1 MESAMKEETISL
13 TNQITQLDVLA
24 GALESVAEQWDLS
37 PAITI
42 NLNLVLEELLTNIIF
57 YGYTDTNEHSILIHL
72 SLENSILTVTL
83 TDDAIAFNPLL
94 AAEPDINQAL
104 EDRAIGG
111 LGIHLVRKIM
121 DDIHYERVADKN
133 ILTLK
138 KSIA

>member
-1 MESAMKEETISL
+1 MKEETIIL

-24 GALESVAEQWDLS
+24 GALESVAENWEIP
-37 PAITI
+37 PALTL
-42 NLNLVLEELLTNIIF
+42 NLNLVLEELVTNIIF
-57 YGYTDTNEHSILIHL
+57 YGFTDTNEHTIRIHL
-72 SLENSILTVTL
+72 TLETTDLTIVV
-83 TDDAIAFNPLL
+83 TDDAIAFNPLQ

-104 EDRAIGG
+104 EERAIGG

-121 DDIHYERVADKN
+121 DDVCYERVDEKN

>member
-1 MESAMKEETISL
+1 MKEETIIL
-13 TNQITQLDVLA
+13 TNQITQLDILA
-24 GALESVAEQWDLS
+24 GALEAISEKWEIS
-37 PAITI
+37 PAITM
-42 NLNLVLEELLTNIIF
+42 NLNLVLEELVTNIVF
-57 YGYTDTNEHSILIHL
+57 YGYTDTDEHTIRIHL

-104 EDRAIGG
+104 EERAIGG

-121 DDIHYERVADKN
+121 DDVHYERVADKN

>member
-1 MESAMKEETISL
+1 MKEETIIL

-24 GALESVAEQWDLS
+24 GALESVAENWEIP
-37 PAITI
+37 PALTL
-42 NLNLVLEELLTNIIF
+42 NLNLVLEELVTNTIF
-57 YGYTDTNEHSILIHL
+57 YGYTDTNEHTIRIHL
-72 SLENSILTVTL
+72 TLETTDLTIVV
-83 TDDAIAFNPLL
+83 TDDAIAFNPLQ

-104 EDRAIGG
+104 EERAIGG

-121 DDIHYERVADKN
+121 DDVCYERVDEKN